1 MACDVGTLCFFV
13 LSALDLCS
21 ASLLASMRACVR
33 ACPACPAL
41 IQLNSTRAVD
51 ASLSVDGDVLQYQM
65 SFLNLTC
72 VDVVDER
79 HWHFREKEISLC
91 KPVSQRDNADHPEIG
106 AEQNVTLSEWR
117 RAGRERNSLSRVFKL
132 DPSIYAVY
140 AVNRHSILAPF
151 DLSTIN
157 PPHQSPSS
165 SSLLIRRISFYPLT
179 PSGTPPINYP
189 SPSLPFL
196 QQ

>member
-1 MACDVGTLCFFV
+1 MAAASSILRAALGALYDATGIRFARWTTLMACDVGTLCFFV

-33 ACPACPAL
+33 ACPAL

-79 HWHFREKEISLC
+79 H
-91 KPVSQRDNADHPEIG
+91 
-106 AEQNVTLSEWR
+106 
-117 RAGRERNSLSRVFKL
+117 
-132 DPSIYAVY
+132 
-140 AVNRHSILAPF
+140 
-151 DLSTIN
+151 
-157 PPHQSPSS
+157 
-165 SSLLIRRISFYPLT
+165 
-179 PSGTPPINYP
+179 
-189 SPSLPFL
+189 
-196 QQ
+196 